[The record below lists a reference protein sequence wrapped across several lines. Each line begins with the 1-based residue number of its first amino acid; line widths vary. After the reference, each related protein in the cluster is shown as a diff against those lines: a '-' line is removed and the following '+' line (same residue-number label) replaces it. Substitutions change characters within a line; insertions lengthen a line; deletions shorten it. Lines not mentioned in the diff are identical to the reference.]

1 MNTPIFGTFQK
12 AVRIRPNTTGS
23 ARRWLQRMGG
33 LVLFFF
39 VLFLVLGRVVGVP
52 RAWKD
57 RLVRELAS
65 RGLEVDAK
73 KITLDPLGGLVARDL
88 VVYRDAGRKEE
99 RLRVGRVELALNWL
113 AWKKGEPFLS
123 GARLRDAHIDW
134 PLGEGV
140 EAVARRVEAVIE
152 FRPGEIRFQRLR
164 GQVLGFDLD
173 LQGRVGT
180 EQGRMAAP
188 QILPMA
194 AAWRSLEKALKDLGG
209 PAPRIQSEFSVE
221 IGRPD
226 LNKAEILMT
235 GNRAV
240 WKGVH
245 LKELELRATLADGAA
260 RLEKFHIGFER
271 GAFEMVGWADFAG
284 GRAAV
289 EYSSDA
295 DLSLFAPA
303 AGGMELT
310 LRELHGQNPPQITG
324 KIEMDWI
331 QTPGFLWQS
340 RLEMGE
346 FRLGLVPYRSLV
358 VPWVSDGKRWMLQGL
373 KLEAVSGGTL
383 EGQLTFDGKAELK
396 GNFQSHLDP
405 KGLAPLFGPGATAF
419 WNSLDFVA
427 APKIDMRVTGAGLSE
442 ELIRLDGKVD
452 AGPFRYKGVEISDLT
467 GDYSFAKGELKV
479 GHLQV
484 HSGGGAGTGELTY
497 ILTPNAVSFQGV
509 QSTLPVREFSPVF
522 GEKFRKTMEPYEFVD
537 RPFVTLNGKVD
548 LESKGLSQLKAT
560 AKTKEGLHYKVAGK
574 LILFQNVDVQVEVAG
589 RKVTVK
595 TAPHAP
601 AHAVGGKVKV
611 EVMVNGETK
620 VQSTKIELL
629 DVDFDPLVQTYFGNS
644 GYTGK
649 LDGTIMLDGA
659 SQNWKKW
666 TGRGKLEVRD
676 GSFPGLGAF
685 EKAMNAP
692 AEWVGLTDQNA
703 EMDFELGEG
712 KLLVSRLDIES
723 ALVIT
728 TGHGTYDMVNDQLE
742 NFLMRQNLR
751 GPAGVPFFLVS
762 QMFQYEGNGSLKNP
776 VWKPRNFDDDKK

>member
-1 MNTPIFGTFQK
+1 MNTPIFGSLRK
-12 AVRIRPNTTGS
+12 AVRLRPPTTGS

-33 LVLFFF
+33 MVLFFF
-39 VLFLVLGRVVGVP
+39 MVSLLVGRVVGVP
-52 RAWKD
+52 QAWKD

-65 RGLEVDAK
+65 RGLEVDAR

-99 RLRVGRVELALNWL
+99 RLRVGRVELSLNWL

-134 PLGEGV
+134 PLGDGV
-140 EAVARRVEAVIE
+140 EAQARRVEAVIE

-188 QILPMA
+188 QVLPMA
-194 AAWRSLEKALKDLGG
+194 ATWRSLDKVLKDLGG
-209 PAPRIQSEFSVE
+209 PAPKIQSEFSVE

-226 LNKAEILMT
+226 LNRAEILMT
-235 GNRAV
+235 GSRAV
-240 WKGVH
+240 WRGVP
-245 LKELELRATLADGAA
+245 LKLLELRATLAEGAV
-260 RLEKFHIGFER
+260 RLEKFHLGLER
-271 GAFEMVGWADFAG
+271 GSVELAGWADLVG

-303 AGGMELT
+303 AGGMEMA
-310 LRELHGQNPPQITG
+310 LRELRCQNPPQITG
-324 KIEMDWI
+324 TIEMDWLRS
-331 QTPGFLWQS
+331 PGFLWQS
-340 RLEMGE
+340 RLEIGE
-346 FRLGLVPYRSLV
+346 FRLGLVPYRSFV
-358 VPWVSDGKRWMLQGL
+358 FPWVSDGKRWMTQGVR
-373 KLEAVSGGTL
+373 LEAIAGGTV

-396 GNFQSHLDP
+396 GNLKSNLDP
-405 KGLAPLFGPGATAF
+405 KGLAPLFGPGAEPF
-419 WNSLDFVA
+419 WRSIHFHE
-427 APKIDMRVTGAGLSE
+427 APKIDVRVTGAGLAPD
-442 ELIRLDGKVD
+442 LIRLDGKAE
-452 AGPFRYKGVEISDLT
+452 AGSFRYKGVEISGLT
-467 GDYSFAKGELKV
+467 GDFAFATGKLKV
-479 GHLQV
+479 DHLQV
-484 HSGGGAGTGELTY
+484 HSGGGTGTGELTY
-497 ILTPNAVSFQGV
+497 ILNPNMVDFQEV

-522 GEKFRKTMEPYEFVD
+522 GEKFRKTMEPYDFVD
-537 RPFVTLNGKVD
+537 RPVVTLNGTVD
-548 LESKGLSQLKAT
+548 LEAKGRSQMKAT
-560 AKTKEGLHYKVAGK
+560 VKTKEGLNYKVAGK
-574 LILFQNVDVQVEVAG
+574 SLRFHNVDVQVELDG

-601 AHAVGGKVKV
+601 GTVMGGKVKV
-611 EVMVNGETK
+611 DVVVNGGTK
-620 VQSTKIELL
+620 TQTTHIELL
-629 DVDFDPLVQTYFGNS
+629 DVDFEPLVQTYFSNS
-644 GYTGK
+644 GYTGR
-649 LDGTIMLDGA
+649 LDGTIALEGV
-659 SQNWKKW
+659 SREWKKW
-666 TGRGKLEVRD
+666 TGKGKLEVRD

-728 TGHGTYDMVNDQLE
+728 TGHGTYDIVNDQLE

-776 VWKPRNFDDDKK
+776 VWKPRNFDDEKK

>member
-1 MNTPIFGTFQK
+1 MNTPIFGTLRK
-12 AVRIRPNTTGS
+12 AVRLRPPTTGS
-23 ARRWLQRMGG
+23 VRRWLQRLAGMI
-33 LVLFFF
+33 LFFF
-39 VLFLVLGRVVGVP
+39 LASLLLGRVVGVP
-52 RAWKD
+52 QAWKD

-65 RGLEVDAK
+65 RGLEVDAR

-88 VVYRDAGRKEE
+88 VVYRDASRREE
-99 RLRVGRVELALNWL
+99 RLRVGRVELSLNWL
-113 AWKKGEPFLS
+113 AWKKGEHFLS

-140 EAVARRVEAVIE
+140 EAQARRVEAVIE

-180 EQGRMAAP
+180 EQGRLAAP
-188 QILPMA
+188 QVYPMA
-194 AAWRSLEKALKDLGG
+194 ATWRTLEKVLRDLGG
-209 PAPRIQSEFSVE
+209 PAPKIQSEFSVE

-240 WKGVH
+240 WRGVH
-245 LKELELRATLADGAA
+245 LKELELRATLAEGAA
-260 RLEKFHIGFER
+260 RLEKFHIGLER
-271 GAFEMVGWADFAG
+271 GSIELVGWADFVG
-284 GRAAV
+284 GRASVDYTA
-289 EYSSDA
+289 DA

-303 AGGMELT
+303 AGSMEMA
-310 LRELHGQNPPQITG
+310 LRAFHCQNPPQITG
-324 KIEMDWI
+324 KIEMDWLHA
-331 QTPGFLWQS
+331 PGFLWQS
-340 RLEMGE
+340 RLEIGE
-346 FRLGLVPYRSLV
+346 FRLGLAPYRSLII
-358 VPWVSDGKRWMLQGL
+358 PWVSDGKRWMIQGM
-373 KLEAVSGGTL
+373 KVEAVSGGGM

-396 GNFQSHLDP
+396 GNLKSDLNP
-405 KGLAPLFGPGATAF
+405 KGLAPLFGPGAVPF
-419 WNSLDFVA
+419 WNSIDFLS
-427 APKIDMRVTGAGLSE
+427 APKIDFRVTGAGLSPD
-442 ELIRLDGKVD
+442 LIRLDGKVE

-467 GDYSFAKGELKV
+467 GDFAFATGELKV
-479 GHLQV
+479 EHLQV
-484 HSGGGAGTGELTY
+484 HSGGGTGTGEVDYNLN
-497 ILTPNAVSFQGV
+497 PNSVAFHGV
-509 QSTLPVREFSPVF
+509 HSTLPIREFCPVF

-537 RPFVTLNGKVD
+537 RPAVTLDGKVD
-548 LESKGLSQLKAT
+548 LEAKGGSQIKAT
-560 AKTKEGLHYKVAGK
+560 VKTKEGLSYKVAGK
-574 LILFQNVDVQVEVAG
+574 SLRFQNVDVQVQVDG

-601 AHAVGGKVKV
+601 GNVMGGKVKV
-611 EVMVNGETK
+611 EVVVNGGSKT
-620 VQSTKIELL
+620 QSTNIELL
-629 DVDFDPLVQTYFGNS
+629 DVNFEPLVQTYFGNS
-644 GYTGK
+644 GYTGR
-649 LDGTIMLDGA
+649 LDGTLTLAGT
-659 SQNWKKW
+659 SENWRKW
-666 TGRGKLEVRD
+666 TGKGKLEVRD

-728 TGHGTYDMVNDQLE
+728 TGHGTYDIVNDQLE

-776 VWKPRNFDDDKK
+776 VWKPRNFDDEKK